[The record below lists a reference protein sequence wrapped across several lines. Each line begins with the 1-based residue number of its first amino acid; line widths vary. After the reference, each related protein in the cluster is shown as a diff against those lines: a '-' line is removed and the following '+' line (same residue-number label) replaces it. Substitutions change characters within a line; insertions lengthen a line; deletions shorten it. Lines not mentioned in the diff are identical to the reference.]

1 METAYAQSPAPTTGV
16 AAGSGGT
23 LLGNVDTLF
32 GSLNSIV
39 GGSLATLLMTVAFIA
54 FLAAVIN
61 FIIKRRDGKGGLED
75 AKNMLGWSIVGLAV
89 MVSIWG
95 LVNFLA
101 SAVGVDKEKTV
112 ARPQT
117 VFTK

>member
-1 METAYAQSPAPTTGV
+1 METAYAQSS
-16 AAGSGGT
+16 AAAASVSGGGI
-23 LLGNVDTLF
+23 LGNVDTLF
-32 GSLNSIV
+32 GNLNNIV

-61 FIIKRRDGKGGLED
+61 FIIKRRDGKAGLED
-75 AKNMLGWSIVGLAV
+75 AKNMLAWSVVGLFV

-101 SAVGVDKEKTV
+101 VALTVDKEKSI
-112 ARPQT
+112 AKPQT